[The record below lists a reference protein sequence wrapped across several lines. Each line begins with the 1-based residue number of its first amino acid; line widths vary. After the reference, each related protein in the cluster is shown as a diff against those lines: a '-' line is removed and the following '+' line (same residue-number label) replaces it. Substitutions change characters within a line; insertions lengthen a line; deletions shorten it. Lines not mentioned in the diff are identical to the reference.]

1 MTLHMDITRWS
12 TLKSDWLYSLQP
24 TMEKLYTV
32 SKNKT
37 RSWLWLRSWAPYCKF
52 RLILKEVGKTIQTF
66 RYDLN
71 QTPYDYT
78 GFPDSSVG
86 KESACNAGD
95 SSSIPGSGRS
105 AGEGIGYPFQYPW
118 ASLVTELVKN
128 LPTVR
133 KTWVWSLG
141 WEEPRGKGKATD
153 SSILA
158 CLENSMG
165 CISSWGHKKLD
176 TTERLSLHFTMIIP
190 WRWQIHSRDQKGLK
204 NHGERFITLSW
215 TWWSKPS
222 QRKRNVKK

>member
-52 RLILKEVGKTIQTF
+52 RLKLKKVGKTIQTF

-95 SSSIPGSGRS
+95 SSSIPGSARS
-105 AGEGIGYPFQYPW
+105 AGGGIGYPLQYPW
-118 ASLVTELVKN
+118 ASLVIQLVKN
-128 LPTVR
+128 LPTMR

-141 WEEPRGKGKATD
+141 WEDPMEKGKATD

-165 CISSWGHKKLD
+165 CIVHRVTK
-176 TTERLSLHFTMIIP
+176 
-190 WRWQIHSRDQKGLK
+190 
-204 NHGERFITLSW
+204 SW
-215 TWWSKPS
+215 TQLNDFHLTSLWLYRGGDKYIQGIRRAWRTMERGS
-222 QRKRNVKK
+222 